1 MKLVLMFQHSG
12 KEIKVDLFKAVG
24 NTSFLH
30 LDLLTDLHVILSLKT
45 SNIKVIQ
52 KS

>member
-12 KEIKVDLFKAVG
+12 KEIKVDLFKAVE
-24 NTSFLH
+24 NISFLH
-30 LDLLTDLHVILSLKT
+30 LDLLTEVHLILSLKT
-45 SNIKVIQ
+45 ISIKVDQ